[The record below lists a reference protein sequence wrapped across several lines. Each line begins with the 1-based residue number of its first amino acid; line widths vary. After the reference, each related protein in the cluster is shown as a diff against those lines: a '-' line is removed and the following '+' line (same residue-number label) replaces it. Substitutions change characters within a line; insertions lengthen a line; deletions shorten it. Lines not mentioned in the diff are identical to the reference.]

1 VQNYSVVAL
10 AVASDHKT
18 LSSSNKNE
26 PPAAAKL
33 ITSPRE
39 SGLPVLTPGVWHL
52 LWLRY
57 PPGSL
62 PTGRANCVLRSKISL
77 WRNARNWAAQPLKL
91 QVKEAPETDRFLE
104 RLFRAR
110 AASGS

>member
-1 VQNYSVVAL
+1 MVASLPSHPSGADSAAGLAAIKQQCTVPALHGVQNYSVVAL

-33 ITSPRE
+33 ILASPRE

-52 LWLRY
+52 L
-57 PPGSL
+57 
-62 PTGRANCVLRSKISL
+62 
-77 WRNARNWAAQPLKL
+77 
-91 QVKEAPETDRFLE
+91 
-104 RLFRAR
+104 
-110 AASGS
+110 